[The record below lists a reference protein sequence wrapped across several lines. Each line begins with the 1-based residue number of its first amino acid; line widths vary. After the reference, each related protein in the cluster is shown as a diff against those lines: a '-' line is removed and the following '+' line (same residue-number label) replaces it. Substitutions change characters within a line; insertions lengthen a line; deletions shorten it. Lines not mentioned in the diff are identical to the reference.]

1 MWSDSF
7 VCTSNESD
15 VTGSAPSRNLAIDA
29 PRGQIMPPIDLR
41 NAASCSQRRCMWCVI
56 AECGLVWP
64 GLAWSGLA
72 WPGAKGAV
80 RCVALRCGG
89 AFIHLLRREE
99 PRPDWLTKAL
109 ALVDVTVCV

>member
-56 AECGLVWP
+56 AERGLVWS
-64 GLAWSGLA
+64 GLVWSGLV
-72 WPGAKGAV
+72 WSGAKGAL
-80 RCVALRCGG
+80 RCVG